1 MLKLTIP
8 HSACSSKKKK
18 TNKHTTSFFHCIHSC
33 CFIWHDHHVFSDLW
47 LFVFF
52 LFKCMHYCLAEFLF
66 LQNLNN
72 VSPFGNSK
80 SIKLG
85 IHCKKPWR
93 KIRTVHHMWS
103 CFRNPIAPTY
113 TIKLTD
119 HGPSISD
126 RLFRPTKHVLIKVLF
141 SPILPNTFMILETQ
155 PQNKISSTQ

>member
-18 TNKHTTSFFHCIHSC
+18 QTNIQHLFFTAFIPVALFDMTIMCSVTSDYLS
-33 CFIWHDHHVFSDLW
+33 FSYSIW

-119 HGPSISD
+119 HGPSISAKD
-126 RLFRPTKHVLIKVLF
+126 F
-141 SPILPNTFMILETQ
+141 SA
-155 PQNKISSTQ
+155 PQNVF